1 VIFGNFNRRITERD
15 GGPLFFSERG
25 LGVGLHSDSS
35 PIMIGG
41 PEIVSYD
48 HLKTQTIIN
57 NFFPFSFSLL
67 NGAEDDGWLGRGM
80 DEDGSF
86 REGRYAE

>member
-1 VIFGNFNRRITERD
+1 
-15 GGPLFFSERG
+15 
-25 LGVGLHSDSS
+25 
-35 PIMIGG
+35 MIGG

-48 HLKTQTIIN
+48 HLKTQTIII